1 MSALEPDAASMP
13 AAGGDVPSFPIV
25 MRGYDR
31 QQVQAFVLQLRSR
44 LADERSRVEQ
54 AERALSRLQLELD
67 AAKHQA
73 PPSFEHL
80 GAEAARVLEQAGAS
94 ATLLLEEARNR
105 GRRIVEDAEVEASD
119 LIAQAERQ
127 TEKLHDAAEQALKE
141 AVAKR
146 DRLLAEAAEDAG
158 RLRARAD
165 QEARATLE
173 EARDEA
179 ERIQELAM
187 SERMAMEAETAR
199 LRDSRDRMIEFLSR
213 IHGDLGLVLAEAIA
227 SDDGA
232 AQAIH
237 QEEQDS
243 VGLDG
248 DAEPEVT
255 DVHGPVDVHGLGL
268 GDELEGHQPDGEERE
283 MDLEP
288 ALPEAAGHHDS
299 GHHD

>member
-1 MSALEPDAASMP
+1 MNALEPDAASMP
-13 AAGGDVPSFPIV
+13 AVGGDLPSFPIV
-25 MRGYDR
+25 MRGFDR
-31 QQVQAFVLQLRSR
+31 QQVHAFILQLRAR
-44 LADERSRVEQ
+44 LSDERSRVEQ
-54 AERALSRLQLELD
+54 AERALSRMQVELD
-67 AAKHQA
+67 AAKHQG

-127 TEKLHDAAEQALKE
+127 TEKLHRAAEQALRGAE
-141 AVAKR
+141 AER
-146 DRLLAEAAEDAG
+146 DRILADATEDVD

-165 QEARATLE
+165 QEARAVLE

-199 LRDSRDRMIEFLSR
+199 LRDSRDSMIEFLSR

-232 AQAIH
+232 AQAI
-237 QEEQDS
+237 QEEERDV

-248 DAEPEVT
+248 EAEPDLTGAGGHEDAGDEV
-255 DVHGPVDVHGLGL
+255 P
-268 GDELEGHQPDGEERE
+268 GDELSSQPPDGGEPE

-288 ALPEAAGHHDS
+288 ALPEPTGHHPD
-299 GHHD
+299 